1 MHCIPH
7 YAWFATS
14 TGSDGETLVK
24 RKWSIRSSAHVQVIV
39 RIGEA
44 MKTKAGAC

>member
-24 RKWSIRSSAHVQVIV
+24 RSIRSSAHVQVIV